1 MEFHHLAEKGRL
13 KRIRGFDTVTDGGGV
28 GTLLISNDKNNVAVK
43 NVLSYF
49 LCLSSNF
56 EV

>member
-1 MEFHHLAEKGRL
+1 M
-13 KRIRGFDTVTDGGGV
+13 GFDTVTDGGGV
-28 GTLLISNDKNNVAVK
+28 GTLLISNDKNNVVK

-49 LCLSSNF
+49 SCLSSNF